1 MPFVGHYAGAVTDER
16 PSLRD
21 RKKDAT
27 RQLIEDVAWD
37 LFGTQGF
44 DATTVQQIAEQ
55 ANVAPRTFFRYF
67 PTKESVLYPELDGLL
82 ADLATAFAARP
93 AGEPAMVAML
103 NAFDTV
109 NQEIGAD
116 ADRQLE
122 RHELLRRSA
131 AGTTSTYFYDRIAA
145 AVAAMIRDRHRDE
158 PEADTMA
165 RLAAGL
171 VGTVMT
177 VATERWLAHGGSSSI
192 DDEARRCTEILR
204 SLMV

>member
-1 MPFVGHYAGAVTDER
+1 VITLVSVSDER

-37 LFGTQGF
+37 LFGSQGF

-67 PTKESVLYPELDGLL
+67 PTKEAVLYPELDGLL
-82 ADLATAFAARP
+82 HELAAAFAARP
-93 AGEPAMVAML
+93 ADEPAMVAML
-103 NAFDTV
+103 NAFDVV
-109 NQEIGAD
+109 NQEIASD

-122 RHELLRRSA
+122 RHELLKRSA
-131 AGTTSTYFYDRIAA
+131 AGTTSTFFYDRIAA
-145 AVAAMIRDRHRDE
+145 AVASMIRERHRDE
-158 PEADTMA
+158 PDAEAMA

-171 VGTVMT
+171 VGTVMA
-177 VATERWLAHGGSSSI
+177 VATERWLAHGGTTSI

-204 SLMV
+204 SLMI

>member
-103 NAFDTV
+103 NAF
-109 NQEIGAD
+109 
-116 ADRQLE
+116 
-122 RHELLRRSA
+122 HELLRRSA